1 MTVIALAVIAAIGW
15 GAGDFFGGDS
25 SARGMPVFTVVALS
39 ELLGVFTLIPALAA
53 RPVPDLADPRLA
65 PAVVAGVA
73 VTVELS
79 LIYSA
84 LGRGDSFATA
94 LVSALGTAIAVTAGL
109 LTGDRLTAVIAAGLA
124 CAVLG
129 GGISTWASPAAA
141 GGAAVARTAMTCLGA
156 AASVAVM
163 LACLHTAGRLDPY
176 WATAIEHASTALS
189 AGLIAAART
198 RRAPRRGLPRSRQL
212 AVLAVIAVAGAGGDL
227 AYTAASRQG
236 TLSVVSAVSS
246 LYPLATIA
254 LGRMLRGGRATR
266 VQLAGAAL
274 AVAGT
279 VVLGAA
285 AH

>member
-1 MTVIALAVIAAIGW
+1 MTVIALAVVAAIGW
-15 GAGDFFGGDS
+15 GTGDFFGGDS
-25 SARGMPVFTVVALS
+25 SGRGMPVFTIVALS
-39 ELLGVFTLIPALAA
+39 ELLGILTLVPALAA
-53 RPVPDLADPRLA
+53 RPVPDLADPRIALA
-65 PAVVAGVA
+65 AAAGLA

-94 LVSALGTAIAVTAGL
+94 PVSALGTAIAVTAGL

-129 GGISTWASPAAA
+129 GGISTWASPAAT
-141 GGAAVARTAMTCLGA
+141 GGVAVARTAMTCLGA
-156 AASVAVM
+156 SVSVAVM

-176 WATAIEHASTALS
+176 WATAVEHASTALS
-189 AGLIAAART
+189 AGLIAAARA
-198 RRAPRRGLPRSRQL
+198 RAPRRGIPGSRQL
-212 AVLAVIAVAGAGGDL
+212 AMLAVIAVAGAGGDL

-254 LGRMLRGGRATR
+254 LGRVLRGGRATR

>member
-1 MTVIALAVIAAIGW
+1 MTVIALAVVAAIGW

-25 SARGMPVFTVVALS
+25 SGRGMPVFTVVALS
-39 ELLGVFTLIPALAA
+39 ELLGFLTLVPALAA
-53 RPVPDLADPRLA
+53 GPVPDLADPRIALA
-65 PAVVAGVA
+65 AAAGVA

-94 LVSALGTAIAVTAGL
+94 PVSALGTAIAVTAGL

-129 GGISTWASPAAA
+129 GGISTWASPAAT
-141 GGAAVARTAMTCLGA
+141 GGVAVARTAMTCLGA
-156 AASVAVM
+156 SASVSVM
-163 LACLHTAGRLDPY
+163 LACLHAAGRLDPY
-176 WATAIEHASTALS
+176 WATAVEHASTALS

-198 RRAPRRGLPRSRQL
+198 RRAPRRGMPGSRQL

-227 AYTAASRQG
+227 AYTAASRHG

-254 LGRMLRGGRATR
+254 FGRVLRGGQATR